1 MDEHAANQGD
11 EALTRAQS
19 TIEEQRAEI
28 DRLRRRLGE
37 EQLADEL
44 RRVFTLA
51 ATTGIVAA
59 PVAPTNLLRIIV
71 QVAADVISA
80 RAGSLFLIDRD
91 QQDLVFAVA
100 IGPKAEEV
108 EQFRVPLGHGVA
120 GIVALTGQAMAV
132 SDVQSDPRHASDIS
146 QSVGYLP
153 QSLLCVP
160 LFYGDE
166 IIGVLELLD
175 KEGDASSFGPT
186 DIDHLGLFAGLA
198 AVAIEQ
204 SRAHQNLGTL
214 LGELLTPTDDGRGIQ
229 PDVAE
234 RVRGMIQSLEGDD
247 AYRETLEIAHLIEE
261 IAHQGE
267 SERAA
272 VRAILRGFYEYLRAQ
287 REPASLLGLFQ

>member
-1 MDEHAANQGD
+1 MDEQAANQGA
-11 EALTRAQS
+11 EALARAQS
-19 TIEEQRAEI
+19 TIDEQRAEI
-28 DRLRRRLGE
+28 ERLRRRLGD
-37 EQLADEL
+37 EQLSDDL

-51 ATTGIVAA
+51 TTTGIVAS
-59 PVAPTNLLRIIV
+59 PVAPTNLLRMIV

-175 KEGDASSFGPT
+175 KEGDASFGPT
-186 DIDHLGLFAGLA
+186 DIDHLGLFAGLS

-204 SRAHQNLGTL
+204 SRAHQNVGSL
-214 LGELLTPTDDGRGIQ
+214 LSELLTPTDGGSGMQ
-229 PDVAE
+229 PDLTA
-234 RVRGMIQSLEGDD
+234 RVRALIQSLEGDE
-247 AYRETLEIAHLIEE
+247 AYQETLEIAHLIEE

-272 VRAILRGFYEYLRAQ
+272 VRAILRGFSEYLRSQ
-287 REPASLLGLFQ
+287 REPASLLGLFP

>member
-1 MDEHAANQGD
+1 MDEQAANQGA

-51 ATTGIVAA
+51 ASTGIVAA
-59 PVAPTNLLRIIV
+59 PVAPTNLLRMIV

-80 RAGSLFLIDRD
+80 RAGSLFLIDNE

-100 IGPKAEEV
+100 IGPKAQEV

-175 KEGDASSFGPT
+175 KEGDATFGPS
-186 DIDHLGLFAGLA
+186 DIDHLGLFAELA

-204 SRAHQNLGTL
+204 SRAHQNLASM
-214 LGELLTPTDDGRGIQ
+214 LGELMTPDDRSGNHADLT
-229 PDVAE
+229 A
-234 RVRGMIQSLEGDD
+234 RVRAMIQSLEGD
-247 AYRETLEIAHLIEE
+247 ASYQETLEIAHLIEE
-261 IAHQGE
+261 IAHQGD

-272 VRAILRGFYEYLRAQ
+272 VRAILRGFADYLRSQ
-287 REPASLLGLFQ
+287 REPASLLGLFP